1 MATQLLNTPSTHTWS
16 LVASLDSAWN
26 LVRDTLIDSSIGPV
40 ARLAELA
47 VVNHLSRMIHG
58 HLTITTPTRQYSFP
72 TPSPGAATTAACHG
86 SNPSSANP
94 PTATTTATHESNRR
108 PTSSG
113 RVDVDEDKEEEGRR
127 NEYPD
132 LHAHLNVVHDSFWI
146 RLALMSDLGFAE

>member
-58 HLTITTPTRQYSFP
+58 HLTITTPT
-72 TPSPGAATTAACHG
+72 
-86 SNPSSANP
+86 
-94 PTATTTATHESNRR
+94 
-108 PTSSG
+108 
-113 RVDVDEDKEEEGRR
+113 
-127 NEYPD
+127 
-132 LHAHLNVVHDSFWI
+132 
-146 RLALMSDLGFAE
+146 